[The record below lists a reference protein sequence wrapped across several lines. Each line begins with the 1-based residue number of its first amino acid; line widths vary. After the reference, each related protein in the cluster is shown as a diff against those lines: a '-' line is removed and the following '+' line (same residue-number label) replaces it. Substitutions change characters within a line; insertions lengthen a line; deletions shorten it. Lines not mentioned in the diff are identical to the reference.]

1 MIDNNANNILQSTK
15 LQLTPGGE
23 PQKHIM
29 KSSRAFGYTVLA
41 DGQQFELYVGSE
53 AAVIEHDE
61 HAKMVLYKGQ
71 YRKTNQME
79 FDPFNNT
86 VSYIFD

>member
-1 MIDNNANNILQSTK
+1 MGINNKATIDT
-15 LQLTPGGE
+15 GGE

-29 KSSRAFGYTVLA
+29 NSNKPFGYKKKTDQSIDLIVKSSVT
-41 DGQQFELYVGSE
+41 
-53 AAVIEHDE
+53 ITHDE
-61 HAKMVLYKGQ
+61 HAKMVLEPGTYS
-71 YRKTNQME
+71 KTNQME